1 MLSMFI
7 YIYFSLAVQK
17 KKHIYLV
24 RLFRIENMIAVQL
37 INSQNIAGH
46 INIINI
52 LLDWKHD
59 DTSID

>member
-1 MLSMFI
+1 
-7 YIYFSLAVQK
+7 
-17 KKHIYLV
+17 
-24 RLFRIENMIAVQL
+24 LFRIENMIALQL
-37 INSQNIAGH
+37 FNNQNIAGN

>member
-1 MLSMFI
+1 
-7 YIYFSLAVQK
+7 
-17 KKHIYLV
+17 
-24 RLFRIENMIAVQL
+24 LFRIENMIAVQL